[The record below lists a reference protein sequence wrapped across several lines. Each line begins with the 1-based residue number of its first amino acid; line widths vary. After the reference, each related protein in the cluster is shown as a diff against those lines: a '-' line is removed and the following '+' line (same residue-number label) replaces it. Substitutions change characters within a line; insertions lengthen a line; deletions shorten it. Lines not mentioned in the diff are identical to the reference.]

1 MVHANNEY
9 WIKSMDALSTYY
21 FSIEAVN
28 ENGVSAR
35 SAVLKVE

>member
-9 WIKSMDALSTYY
+9 WMKSMDAMSAYY

-35 SAVLKVE
+35 TKVMKVE